1 MLDDRKLYNTMRV
14 TKLFSPNYT
23 IVVTIEIAA
32 INIMTQYLI
41 IWVKKLFPN
50 MSLYLYNANIL
61 LYMLGGYLDIYDSW
75 VFSSIVRSKTKI
87 AQFELESIW

>member
-1 MLDDRKLYNTMRV
+1 MVDDRKLYNTMRV

-23 IVVTIEIAA
+23 IVATMEIAV

-50 MSLYLYNANIL
+50 MALYLYSANIL
-61 LYMLGGYLDIYDSW
+61 LYMIGGYLNIYNSW
-75 VFSSIVRSKTKI
+75 FFSLIIHSKTEI
-87 AQFELESIW
+87 AQFGLESIR